1 MLVLGLH
8 SLLIAQTPQ
17 TLIASRTAWKYWAN
31 STAPA
36 SNNWKGGGTFDDSAW
51 PSGASPLGYSPGNQ
65 DSATTIVPTGCPVP
79 GDVHC
84 GDQKYPT
91 IYFRK
96 TVTISNVNDFQ
107 KFIIRYQRDDG
118 IVLYVNGAEIKREFM
133 PDGII
138 TRNTSATAGPANAA
152 NETEWVVITSEGD
165 GGAIYPRI
173 FLHTGVNVISAE
185 VHQAGTI
192 STDLRFNLTLEGV
205 PVTTAP
211 VVKIVRGPY
220 LQMGTT
226 TSMTL
231 RWSTEALTR
240 GQVRYDTVATRLTV
254 GNAQV
259 VTETGLSS
267 DHQTKLT
274 NLLPN
279 RKYYYI
285 IEAAGPPVVQLE
297 GTATTASNHYFYTSP
312 LPGTAKKTRIWALGD
327 FGTDNGNAAVNRRD
341 SVITSFKSYLSQKS
355 INYVDL
361 WLWMGDNAYD
371 WGLDEQYQ
379 ANVFDKGK
387 SRYDWLFRQT
397 PFYAT
402 PGNHDYQNNQVHAG
416 LRYQPHPIHYYDIVN
431 NFAEATDG
439 GGGVP
444 SHREEYY
451 SFNYNNIHIVSLDSY
466 GFENQPGQGTAIF
479 DPNGPQ
485 VTWLKQ
491 DLAAAQ
497 SNPAIHWT
505 ILYWHHPPYTR
516 GSYNSDTEAEL
527 VNVRKNLV
535 PILENYKV
543 DLVMSGHSHVY
554 ERSRLMKGLYPTTT
568 SGTDSFSMAVNN
580 PFLAGNAQSS
590 GRSDGSPNSCFY
602 FKNTTSAAN
611 EGVIYVVNGAGGRGG
626 GGSFG
631 SGLHPAMQSSINEG
645 GSVYLEIDGKRLDA
659 KFVSASGTVKD
670 QFTIIKDNDGFP
682 IPPTDG
688 TTRTATCQ
696 CTDANGFTHY
706 TDPSANLLL
715 SIKKNNYNI
724 GTVGVPP
731 FDLKLL
737 GNAGVKYI
745 DAYSPANY
753 VKLGSYGYRNIVA
766 PWIAFN
772 RYWTL
777 TPGTELS
784 GNNQVIIRQYYKDAD
799 MTALNAPYVDD
810 PMGHGNLKLYKI
822 NDAAGA
828 YNLNPA
834 AGHTT
839 IRQAGAYNLPGA
851 WIYDARVHGTRGGYP
866 TTHYWL
872 GSEVGKKYGD
882 YPADQYPGNYKG
894 NFYSDYI
901 AGRLKGSGGIGAP
914 SNFLTNPS
922 GQVDLAPQ
930 LWFYMVTN
938 TPPSDWKSS
947 TDFTGWTYGRDV
959 GIYVPLG
966 YSPQGEDGEVT
977 RIPNGC
983 PTPNDF
989 NPDCQTKNIT
999 TYFKSSGYS
1008 GYNGSIFQ
1016 SYILNY
1022 RRNDG
1027 VIIYL
1032 NGQEVLPRDPNMP
1045 APPVVITPS
1054 TLAAVNTNELEWRT
1068 VIIPASAFRFGGL
1081 VAAEVHQ
1088 SSPSSPDMHF
1098 NIELIG
1104 SPDVAETPIGLRAA
1118 ALVKEEESLMML
1130 YPNPATG
1137 GKVFFSSPL
1146 HFQTLQLTDLQG
1158 KTYRYIS
1165 QPGIIAEFDVSALPA
1180 GMYIL
1185 SSEGTEATKR
1195 FKIVKQ

>member
-1 MLVLGLH
+1 M
-8 SLLIAQTPQ
+8 
-17 TLIASRTAWKYWAN
+17 
-31 STAPA
+31 
-36 SNNWKGGGTFDDSAW
+36 
-51 PSGASPLGYSPGNQ
+51 
-65 DSATTIVPTGCPVP
+65 
-79 GDVHC
+79 
-84 GDQKYPT
+84 
-91 IYFRK
+91 
-96 TVTISNVNDFQ
+96 
-107 KFIIRYQRDDG
+107 
-118 IVLYVNGAEIKREFM
+118 
-133 PDGII
+133 
-138 TRNTSATAGPANAA
+138 
-152 NETEWVVITSEGD
+152 
-165 GGAIYPRI
+165 
-173 FLHTGVNVISAE
+173 
-185 VHQAGTI
+185 
-192 STDLRFNLTLEGV
+192 
-205 PVTTAP
+205 
-211 VVKIVRGPY
+211 
-220 LQMGTT
+220 
-226 TSMTL
+226 
-231 RWSTEALTR
+231 
-240 GQVRYDTVATRLTV
+240 
-254 GNAQV
+254 
-259 VTETGLSS
+259 
-267 DHQTKLT
+267 
-274 NLLPN
+274 
-279 RKYYYI
+279 
-285 IEAAGPPVVQLE
+285 
-297 GTATTASNHYFYTSP
+297 
-312 LPGTAKKTRIWALGD
+312 GD

-379 ANVFDKGK
+379 ASVFDKGK

-479 DPNGPQ
+479 NPNGPQ

-497 SNPAIHWT
+497 ANPAIHWT

-527 VNVRKNLV
+527 VNIRKNLV
-535 PILENYKV
+535 PILEDYKV
-543 DLVMSGHSHVY
+543 DMVMSGHSHVY
-554 ERSRLMKGLYPTTT
+554 ERSRLMKGLYPTAT
-568 SGTDSFSMAVNN
+568 SGTDSFSMAINN

-602 FKNTTSAAN
+602 FKNTTSATN

-688 TTRTATCQ
+688 TPRTATCQ

-784 GNNQVIIRQYYKDAD
+784 GNSQVIIKQYFKEAD
-799 MTALNAPYVDD
+799 MTALNAPFTDD
-810 PMGHGNLKLYKI
+810 PMVIGNLKPYKI
-822 NDAAGA
+822 NDGTPA
-828 YNLNPA
+828 YTLNPA
-834 AGHTT
+834 SGHTS
-839 IRQAGAYNLPGA
+839 IPQAPAYNRPGA
-851 WIYDARVHGTRGGYP
+851 WVYDARVDGTAGAYP
-866 TTHYWL
+866 TTHWWMRGEL
-872 GSEVGKKYGD
+872 SK
-882 YPADQYPGNYKG
+882 GNYWG
-894 NFYSDYI
+894 EYVV
-901 AGRLKGSGGIGAP
+901 GRLKGSGGFGAP
-914 SNFLTNPS
+914 SNFQSNPS
-922 GQVDLAPQ
+922 GQKDRASQAWYYL
-930 LWFYMVTN
+930 VTSSS
-938 TPPSDWKSS
+938 PPADWKTS
-947 TDFTGWTYGRDV
+947 TNVTGWGQGYL
-959 GIYVPLG
+959 PLG
-966 YSPQGEDGEVT
+966 YSPQGEDGELSQ
-977 RIPNGC
+977 IPNGC
-983 PTPNDF
+983 PSPNDF
-989 NPDCQTKNIT
+989 NPDCQTKNVT
-999 TYFKSSGYS
+999 TYFKGFLNYT
-1008 GYNGSIFQ
+1008 GNTFQ

-1027 VIIYL
+1027 VIIYVD
-1032 NGQEVLPRDPNMP
+1032 GQEVLPRDPNMP
-1045 APPVVITPS
+1045 APPTAITPT
-1054 TLAAVNTNELEWRT
+1054 TLATVNTNELEWRT
-1068 VIIPASAFRFGGL
+1068 IVIPASAVTGMMI
-1081 VAAEVHQ
+1081 AAEVHQ
-1088 SSPSSPDMHF
+1088 SSQSSNDLHL
-1098 NIELIG
+1098 NIELVG
-1104 SPDVAETPIGLRAA
+1104 TPDVATMPIGLRAA
-1118 ALVKEEESLMML
+1118 APVDAAKESLVVL
-1130 YPNPATG
+1130 YPNPVTQ
-1137 GKVFFSSPL
+1137 GKVFFTAPL
-1146 HFQTLQLTDLQG
+1146 PFQTLRLTDVQG
-1158 KTYRYIS
+1158 KTYRYVS
-1165 QPGIIAEFDVSALPA
+1165 QPGTITDFDVSALPA

-1185 SSEGTEATKR
+1185 TSEGTDTSKR